1 VLRALRERPRLAQV
15 GAGARRFAAVLG
27 GVAATTAAVSAL
39 LGLLFGSSL
48 DRAISVGFYLVGC
61 LLLVG
66 GFFLGNRGPVRPKGE
81 AGPSLL
87 GPRFMRWATPDE
99 HDETINSSAVF
110 VTIGFVLLLL
120 GVFVDSRV
128 KLV

>member
-1 VLRALRERPRLAQV
+1 VLRALRERPRLAHI
-15 GAGARRFAAVLG
+15 GAGARRFAVVLA
-27 GVAATTAAVSAL
+27 GVTAATAVASAL
-39 LGLLFGSSL
+39 LGLLLGSSL

-61 LLLVG
+61 FLLVG

-87 GPRFMRWATPDE
+87 GPRFMRWATPVE
-99 HDETINSSAVF
+99 HEDTINSSAVF

-120 GVFVDSRV
+120 GVIVDSRV